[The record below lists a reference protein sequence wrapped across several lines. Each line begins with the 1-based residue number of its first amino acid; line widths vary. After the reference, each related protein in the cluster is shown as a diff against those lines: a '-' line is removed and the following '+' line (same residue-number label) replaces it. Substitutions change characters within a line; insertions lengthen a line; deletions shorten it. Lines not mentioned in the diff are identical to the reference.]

1 MAQYDEFG
9 SPIDV
14 AWEDT
19 LPGGSAYVPRGEDAW
34 RPEDVTPEAAAGTG
48 WVAPAPVEQID
59 YTGATYAG
67 SYVPMGQDGVSESA
81 VVNTFKYADG
91 SAFDVNQRG
100 EIVRYQP
107 GYSTYED
114 PANIR
119 AGYRDIPYAFSSLRG
134 GDDGSGFTTFQGREV
149 PVSAEEYVVD
159 PVTGK
164 VVFDERGQPII
175 QGTLNPNMR
184 GENWVSNT
192 GALTMAAMAGMAGLG
207 GLGAEGLAGAT
218 GTDALGLL
226 ANPIIKS
233 SLTGAGYGAL
243 TGGVTSALT
252 GQDAL
257 KGALIGG
264 ATGGVLGG
272 AGAYMFPNGLELV
285 SNPIA
290 NAGLLG
296 AGKGAA
302 GGALNTLLG
311 GGGDLKQNVLYGGV
325 GGGVLGAGSEY
336 FFPSARATVT
346 GKEGDAPR
354 WASTADI
361 KENAQQILDRYKPNE
376 LDLSMTDRSYSDF
389 GIDPRVRTGGGYD
402 ILDPEYITNRGGYG
416 KGGYSGIGVD
426 PEVEQL
432 YGGQGLNPNIEYYTR
447 DLANNAEA
455 LSQTSGIDVTRN
467 EFDARGGLT
476 AEQEAALDR
485 ALTAADYPSTPSW
498 LSGFGNL
505 GSLLGAGTLAKLGGG
520 GAASARGAAG
530 GGSFVPKGMV
540 DYSGILNLLAPKTST
555 RTSLLG

>member
-9 SPIDV
+9 NPIDV
-14 AWEDT
+14 SWEST
-19 LPGGSAYVPRGEDAW
+19 LPGGENYVPRGEDAW

-48 WVAPAPVEQID
+48 WVAPAPVEPID

-119 AGYRDIPYAFSSLRG
+119 AGYRNIPYAFSSLRG

-149 PVSAEEYVVD
+149 PVSAEEYVID
-159 PVTGK
+159 PDTGK
-164 VVFDERGQPII
+164 VVLDERGQPII
-175 QGTLNPNMR
+175 QGTLNPSMR
-184 GENWVSNT
+184 GENWQSST
-192 GALTMAAMAGMAGLG
+192 AALTLAAMAGMGGLG
-207 GLGAEGLAGAT
+207 GLGEAGAATTGAAEGL
-218 GTDALGLL
+218 GLMS
-226 ANPIIKS
+226 NPIIKAA
-233 SLTGAGYGAL
+233 LTNAGYGAV
-243 TGGVTSALT
+243 TGGATAALT

-264 ATGGVLGG
+264 ASGALLGG
-272 AGAYMFPNGLELV
+272 GEAAFFPGASEWAAGSV
-285 SNPIA
+285 S

-296 AGKGAA
+296 AGRGAA

-311 GGGDLKQNVLYGGV
+311 GGDLKQNVLYGAGL
-325 GGGVLGAGSEY
+325 GGALGAGSEY
-336 FFPSARATVT
+336 FFPSAQTSFAN
-346 GKEGDAPR
+346 KEGEAPR
-354 WASTADI
+354 WASVKDTL
-361 KENAQQILDRYKPNE
+361 ENAQQVLDKYTPNQ
-376 LDLSMTDRSYSDF
+376 LKLSMTDADYSGF

-416 KGGYSGIGVD
+416 QGGYSGIGID

-432 YGGQGLNPNIEYYTR
+432 WGGQGLNPNVEYYTR
-447 DLANNAEA
+447 GLANNAEA
-455 LSQTSGIDVTRN
+455 LSQTSGINVSRN

-485 ALTAADYPSTPSW
+485 ALTAADYAVPSSW
-498 LSGFGNL
+498 FSGLGNL
-505 GSLLGAGTLAKLGGG
+505 GTLLGAKALGGLGGG
-520 GAASARGAAG
+520 GAAAGRGAAG

>member
-14 AWEDT
+14 PWYET
-19 LPGGSAYVPRGEDAW
+19 IPGGSDYVPIGEDAW

-48 WVAPAPVEQID
+48 WVAPPPVEEID

-67 SYVPMGQDGVSESA
+67 SYVPFGQDGVSESA

-107 GYSTYED
+107 AYSTYEN
-114 PANIR
+114 PENIR
-119 AGYRDIPYAFSSLRG
+119 PGYRNIPYAFSSLRG

-296 AGKGAA
+296 AGRGAA
-302 GGALNTLLG
+302 GGALNTLF
-311 GGGDLKQNVLYGGV
+311 GGGDLKQNMLYGGI

-336 FFPSARATVT
+336 FFPSAQSSYS

-354 WASTADI
+354 WASMEDI
-361 KENAQQILDRYKPNE
+361 KENYNQTLDKYKYKDEFVQPSSKYDSWGANP
-376 LDLSMTDRSYSDF
+376 S
-389 GIDPRVRTGGGYD
+389 VRTGGGYD
-402 ILDPEYITNRGGYG
+402 ILSDEYIINRGGYG
-416 KGGYSGIGVD
+416 DGGYSGAGVD
-426 PEVEQL
+426 PAVKNL
-432 YGGQGLNPNIEYYTR
+432 YGGSGLDPNIEYYTR
-447 DLANNAEA
+447 GLANNAEA

-485 ALTAADYPSTPSW
+485 ALTAADYPTTPSW

-505 GSLLGAGTLAKLGGG
+505 GSLLGAGTLARLGGGG
-520 GAASARGAAG
+520 GAAAARGVAG
-530 GGSFVPKGMV
+530 GGSYVPKGMV

-555 RTSLLG
+555 RSSLLG